1 MDLAAAVD
9 SLPTTADLERVMAM
23 LGIPGDPLCI
33 TKDHSDI
40 RQRADLL
47 AHLSAGIVGYLGR
60 AETLADLNVD
70 ERAELY
76 WDADREVARPSRR
89 SPDGVA
95 LLDLQLARLAWVQHT
110 MVRGRGPHP
119 DLTVDTVARIVGAII
134 ELVRAWRDHGAQP
147 DGGESRPGWRREPL
161 DPMLADALLMVRDAA
176 DYLALV
182 VRTQPPGHASA
193 DY

>member
-9 SLPTTADLERVMAM
+9 SLPTTADLERVMTM

-33 TKDHSDI
+33 TKDHSDV
-40 RQRADLL
+40 RQRAGLL

-60 AETLADLNVD
+60 AEALADLNVD

-76 WDADREVARPSRR
+76 WDADREAAGPSPRA
-89 SPDGVA
+89 PDGVA
-95 LLDLQLARLAWVQHT
+95 LLDLQLARLVWVQHT

-119 DLTVDTVARIVGAII
+119 DPTADTVARTVGAII
-134 ELVRAWRDHGAQP
+134 ELVKAWRDHDSRP
-147 DGGESRPGWRREPL
+147 DTGERRPGWQREPL

-182 VRTQPPGHASA
+182 LRTQPSGSASA